1 MKICHV
7 CQTECEDYA
16 ELCPLCGADLS
27 GYEEENAEEA
37 LNTEEIVINNP
48 VLLAS
53 LEDVVSAEIFKD
65 ILKDNGIPFSSDNN
79 EEQGSMKVL
88 FGGGFVSED
97 IYVDSDDYEQA
108 NELYEEFLESE
119 SEFEG
124 EFFDEDFEEEE

>member
-7 CQTECEDYA
+7 CKTECEDYA

-27 GYEEENAEEA
+27 GFEEESAEEVA
-37 LNTEEIVINNP
+37 QPEKLVINNP

-65 ILKDNGIPFSSDNN
+65 ILKDNGILFTGGEA
-79 EEQGSMKVL
+79 EEGTMRVL

-97 IYVDSDDYEQA
+97 VSEISSIEESAEVSSLLSAEFSLLLSTGT
-108 NELYEEFLESE
+108 ELSP
-119 SEFEG
+119 S
-124 EFFDEDFEEEE
+124 

>member
-7 CQTECEDYA
+7 CKTECEDYA

-27 GYEEENAEEA
+27 GFEEESAEEVA
-37 LNTEEIVINNP
+37 QPEKLVINNP

-65 ILKDNGIPFSSDNN
+65 ILKDNGILFTGGEA
-79 EEQGSMKVL
+79 EEGTMRVL

-97 IYVDSDDYEQA
+97 IYVDSDDYDKA

-119 SEFEG
+119 SEFDG
-124 EFFDEDFEEEE
+124 EFFEDGFEEEE